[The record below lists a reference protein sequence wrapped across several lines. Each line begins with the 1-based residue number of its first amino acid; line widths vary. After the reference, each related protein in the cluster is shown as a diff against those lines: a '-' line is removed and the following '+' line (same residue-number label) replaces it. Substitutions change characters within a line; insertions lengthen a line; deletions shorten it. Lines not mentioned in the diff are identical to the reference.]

1 MGLWQGSAQL
11 LSTLSGVAPAT
22 VKELTSAAVMIDLPA
37 RAVIFNAGDKCT
49 GLYVIASGKVKLSSG
64 GPGSKPRV
72 VALLGPGAWFGE
84 TALLLQQRHAVGAQ
98 TVQRALLAHV
108 ASATVMRWLRR
119 DHAFALTVL
128 TETARRLRSSML
140 EATETASPARRRV
153 IGFLLEELNAVNA
166 KKGAVTITLPV
177 TKRMVASRLGTTGE
191 TLSPSVPRPQP

>member
-98 TVQRALLAHV
+98 TGTAG
-108 ASATVMRWLRR
+108 
-119 DHAFALTVL
+119 
-128 TETARRLRSSML
+128 TARTCRLCNRNALVAQGSRIRADGVDGDSAPTPVVHARSD
-140 EATETASPARRRV
+140 
-153 IGFLLEELNAVNA
+153 
-166 KKGAVTITLPV
+166 
-177 TKRMVASRLGTTGE
+177 
-191 TLSPSVPRPQP
+191 